1 MRVSERLQTA
11 FPGPVISRD
20 ICPGCQNRSWRNGI
34 FRGQSFFSRRQTL
47 WYVDGLRGKKV
58 KEVRKRDRQPIPS
71 RGFHDIPAY
80 NRGRTAP
87 TSPLPENA
95 REVKSK
101 MKKWLY
107 DEFKH
112 CGVDYSDVEQAEG
125 YDERHGKFRD
135 YGREFKEMMAFLD
148 LRDTKD
154 KTVVDLGC
162 GTGAL
167 SISAAGSFKTVYAV
181 DVSKVMIEK
190 ARRKLDGGVH
200 NVRFV
205 NAGFLS
211 YEHEGEP
218 ADLVVTKAALHHLPD
233 FWKQIALMR
242 INRMLKMHGI
252 LYIHDVVF
260 QFDPREYIGKID
272 SWISGFEKIAGG
284 EFRAEVETHI
294 RDEYSTFGWIM
305 DGMLEK
311 AGFAIDGRR
320 SADGFVTEYACRKVR
335 EFGDK
340 PPFEF

>member
-1 MRVSERLQTA
+1 
-11 FPGPVISRD
+11 
-20 ICPGCQNRSWRNGI
+20 
-34 FRGQSFFSRRQTL
+34 
-47 WYVDGLRGKKV
+47 
-58 KEVRKRDRQPIPS
+58 
-71 RGFHDIPAY
+71 
-80 NRGRTAP
+80 
-87 TSPLPENA
+87 
-95 REVKSK
+95 
-101 MKKWLY
+101 MKNWIY

-135 YGREFKEMMAFLD
+135 YGREFKEMTDFLG
-148 LRDTKD
+148 LGDTKD
-154 KTVVDLGC
+154 KTIVDLGC

-167 SISAAGSFKTVYAV
+167 SILAAGSFKTVYAV
-181 DVSKVMIEK
+181 DVSKAMIEK

-200 NVRFV
+200 NVRFA

-233 FWKQIALMR
+233 FWKQIALLR
-242 INRMLKMHGI
+242 INRMLKMGGI

-272 SWISGFEKIAGG
+272 SWISGFERVAGG

-335 EFGDK
+335 EFEDK
-340 PPFEF
+340 PPFAF